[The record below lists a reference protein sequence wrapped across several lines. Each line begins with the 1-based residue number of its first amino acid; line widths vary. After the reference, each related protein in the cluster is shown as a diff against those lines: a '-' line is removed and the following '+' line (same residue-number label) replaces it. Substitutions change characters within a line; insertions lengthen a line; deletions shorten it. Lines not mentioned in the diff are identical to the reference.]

1 MKTKKVLQTLVA
13 GLALAAITFSLAVR
27 AQAQTETILHNF
39 DDKGDGGFPYSGL
52 LLDSAGNLYGTT
64 SSGGNLAASNCQPN
78 GCGVAFELSKLSAGR
93 WAETVL
99 KDFSIAPG
107 SDASLIADA
116 AGNLYGTTL
125 FGGSPNTC
133 VDYNGIGCGS
143 VFMLSHS
150 STGWTR
156 TVLYAFTG
164 GTDGALPYDSLTF
177 DSAGNLYGTTG
188 WGGDL
193 TACTNGC
200 GTVFKLSPNG
210 DGTWTESVLYAF
222 TNQADG
228 GGTQAPVVFDA
239 TGNLYGTTPFTIPGQ
254 GGVFE
259 LSPTGTGTWTFQML
273 YTFSGGADGGFP
285 YGGAAFDSA
294 GNIYA
299 STVQGGNLADCRK
312 AGCGTVIELSPV
324 AGGGWSES
332 TIFTFTGPNGAHP
345 YPTLL
350 VDKAGNLYGTTQSG
364 GSHNQ
369 GVLYELLPG
378 SGGTWTQTIIHTFGS
393 TPTDGQDTISGQLIF
408 DSTGA
413 IYGMTHAGGKYGDG
427 TVYKIVP

>member
-1 MKTKKVLQTLVA
+1 LTKL
-13 GLALAAITFSLAVR
+13 
-27 AQAQTETILHNF
+27 
-39 DDKGDGGFPYSGL
+39 P
-52 LLDSAGNLYGTT
+52 
-64 SSGGNLAASNCQPN
+64 
-78 GCGVAFELSKLSAGR
+78 R
-93 WAETVL
+93 WGETVL
-99 KDFSIAPG
+99 RDFPIAAG

-125 FGGSPNTC
+125 FGGSSITC
-133 VDYNGIGCGS
+133 VDYGEIGCGS

-156 TVLYAFTG
+156 TVLYGFTG
-164 GTDGALPYDSLTF
+164 GTDGALPFDRLTF
-177 DSAGNLYGTTG
+177 DSAGNLYGTTE
-188 WGGDL
+188 WGGNL

-210 DGTWTESVLYAF
+210 DGTWTESVIYAF
-222 TNQADG
+222 TNGADG

-239 TGNLYGTTPFTIPGQ
+239 AGNLYGTTPFTIPGQ
-254 GGVFE
+254 GGIFE
-259 LSPTGTGTWTFQML
+259 LSPTGTGAWTFQML
-273 YTFSGGADGGFP
+273 YTFSGPDGGFP
-285 YGGAAFDSA
+285 FGGVAFDSA

-299 STVQGGNLADCRK
+299 STVQAGDMTACRK

-324 AGGGWSES
+324 AGGGWSET
-332 TIFTFTGPNGAHP
+332 TILTFEGPNGAEA

-364 GSHNQ
+364 GSHNK
-369 GVLYELLPG
+369 GVLYELSPG
-378 SGGTWTQTIIHTFGS
+378 SGGIWTQTILHTFGS
-393 TPTDGQDTISGQLIF
+393 TPTDGQDPIEGQLIL

-427 TVYKIVP
+427 TIYKIVP